1 MTGLDPLPGN
11 RLWRADSDG
20 FCAKGLSLLRC
31 VTILGSGQ
39 SGERKHDLTKI
50 DEL

>member
-1 MTGLDPLPGN
+1 MTELDPLPGN
-11 RLWRADSDG
+11 RLWCVDGDG
-20 FCAKGLSLLRC
+20 FCAGRLSLLRC